1 MHVVVLVSVALA
13 VLVLGGPIFLAILAG
28 TFVTFEGFAPPIP
41 PMVLPQRMVD
51 GVNKFALLA
60 IPLFIFAADIIS
72 RGQIGERLVRL
83 AESTVGHIRG
93 GLAIATVLACTLF
106 GAMSGIGPAAVVSIG
121 PIVYP
126 ALLRQN
132 YSRGF
137 AVGLITTASTL
148 AMLIPPGVA
157 MILYALQTN
166 SSIGAM
172 FLAGLGSGAVFSA
185 VLCGYAYVYAR
196 WRGVTTSAKP
206 SWAERGRAL
215 SRASLALGLPV
226 LVLGGIYGGAFTPT
240 EAAAFAV
247 VYAVLAEC
255 VFYRSMKLRE
265 VFDISVASASTIS
278 VLLILIAAGTV
289 LTYYLTLS
297 QVPQTVTRLLA
308 DASVVEILLLINVI
322 FLITG
327 MFVDPNSAI
336 IVLTPL
342 IFQAAT
348 AAGIDPIHLGAV
360 IVANVALGMVSPPF
374 GLNLFIGITTFRV
387 SYREVV
393 ISVLPFIGLMLIVLL
408 LLTYIPAI
416 SLLLPGLMR

>member
-1 MHVVVLVSVALA
+1 MHVVVLASIALIIL
-13 VLVLGGPIFLAILAG
+13 LVGAPIFLAIMAG
-28 TFVTFEGFAPPIP
+28 TVVTFEAFGPPIP
-41 PMVLPQRMVD
+41 SMVIPQRMVD
-51 GVNKFALLA
+51 GINKFSLLA
-60 IPLFIFAADIIS
+60 IPLFIFAADIIG
-72 RGQIGERLVRL
+72 RGQIGARLVRL
-83 AESTVGHIRG
+83 ADAYVGHIAG
-93 GLAIATVLACTLF
+93 GLAIATVLACALF

-121 PIVYP
+121 PLVFP
-126 ALLRQN
+126 ALIKQG

-172 FLAGLGSGAVFSA
+172 FLAGLMAGSLFTG
-185 VLCGYAYVYAR
+185 VLCIYAYVYAR
-196 WRGVTTSAKP
+196 VNGV
-206 SWAERGRAL
+206 ERGKRLGWGERWNATKT
-215 SRASLALGLPV
+215 AIWALGLPV
-226 LVLGGIYGGAFTPT
+226 FVLGGIYGGAFTPT
-240 EAAAFAV
+240 EAAAFACI
-247 VYAVLAEC
+247 YAIFVEC
-255 VFYRSMKLRE
+255 FVYRSMRIR
-265 VFDISVASASTIS
+265 DIFEAANQSSGTIA
-278 VLLILIAAGTV
+278 VLLILIAAGTA

-297 QVPQTVTRLLA
+297 QVPQQVTQLLSG
-308 DASVVEILLLINVI
+308 ASMIEVLMIINVV
-322 FLITG
+322 FLIAG

-342 IFQAAT
+342 IFQSAL

-393 ISVLPFIGLMLIVLL
+393 MAVLPFMGLMLTVLIII
-408 LLTYIPAI
+408 TYIPAVV
-416 SLLLPGLMR
+416 LWLPGLM

>member
-1 MHVVVLVSVALA
+1 MHVAVLTSIALA
-13 VLVLGGPIFLAILAG
+13 ALIIGAPIFLAIMAG
-28 TFVTFEGFAPPIP
+28 TIVAFEGYGPPIP
-41 PMVLPQRMVD
+41 SMVIPQRMVD
-51 GVNKFALLA
+51 GVNKFSLLA
-60 IPLFIFAADIIS
+60 IPLFIFAADIIA
-72 RGQIGERLVRL
+72 RGQIGARLLRL
-83 AESTVGHIRG
+83 ADAFVGHITG
-93 GLAIATVLACTLF
+93 GLAIATVLACALF

-121 PIVYP
+121 PLVFP
-126 ALLRQN
+126 ALVKQG

-172 FLAGLGSGAVFSA
+172 FLAGLMAGAVFTA
-185 VLCGYAYVYAR
+185 VLCAYAYGYARA
-196 WRGVTTSAKP
+196 RGVP
-206 SWAERGRAL
+206 RGERLSWAERWQATRTAI
-215 SRASLALGLPV
+215 LALGLPV
-226 LVLGGIYGGAFTPT
+226 FVLGGIYGGAFTPT
-240 EAAAFAV
+240 EAAAFACIYAIV
-247 VYAVLAEC
+247 VEC
-255 VFYRSMKLRE
+255 ALYRSMRLRD
-265 VFDISVASASTIS
+265 VFLAANTSSGTIA
-278 VLLILIAAGTV
+278 VLLILIAAGTA

-297 QVPQTVTRLLA
+297 QVPQQVTQLLA
-308 DASVVEILLLINVI
+308 GASTIEVLLIINVV
-322 FLITG
+322 FLIAG

-342 IFQAAT
+342 IFQAAL

-393 ISVLPFIGLMLIVLL
+393 VAVLPFIGLMLLVLAII
-408 LLTYIPAI
+408 TYIPAVV
-416 SLLLPGLMR
+416 LWLPGLM

>member
-13 VLVLGGPIFLAILAG
+13 LLVMGGPIFLAILTS

-51 GVNKFALLA
+51 GVNRFALLA

-83 AESTVGHIRG
+83 AESFVGHIRG

-126 ALLRQN
+126 ALVRQN

-172 FLAGLGSGAVFSA
+172 FLAGLGSGAIFA
-185 VLCGYAYVYAR
+185 IVLCLYAYVYAR
-196 WRGVTTSAKP
+196 IRGVKTSEKLGWGARVT
-206 SWAERGRAL
+206 ALNRAG
-215 SRASLALGLPV
+215 LAIGLPV
-226 LVLGGIYGGAFTPT
+226 LVLGGIYGGVFTPT

-247 VYAVLAEC
+247 VYAIVVEC
-255 VFYRSMKLRE
+255 LVYRSMKLRE
-265 VFDISVASASTIS
+265 VFDVSVASAGTIS
-278 VLLILIAAGTV
+278 VLLILISAGTV

-297 QVPQTVTRLLA
+297 QVPQMVTQLLA
-308 DASVVEILLLINVI
+308 GASALEILLLVNVV

-342 IFQAAT
+342 IFQAAA

-374 GLNLFIGITTFRV
+374 GLNLFIGITTFKV

-393 ISVLPFIGLMLIVLL
+393 VAVLPFIALMLVVLVII
-408 LLTYIPAI
+408 TYIPSV
-416 SLLLPGLMR
+416 SLLLPSLMR

>member
-13 VLVLGGPIFLAILAG
+13 LLVMGGPIFLAILTS

-41 PMVLPQRMVD
+41 SMVLPQRMVD
-51 GVNKFALLA
+51 GVNRFALLA

-83 AESTVGHIRG
+83 AESFVGHIRG

-126 ALLRQN
+126 ALIRQN

-148 AMLIPPGVA
+148 AMLIPPSVA

-172 FLAGLGSGAVFSA
+172 FLAGLGSGAIFA
-185 VLCGYAYVYAR
+185 VALCLYAYVYAR
-196 WRGVTTSAKP
+196 IRGVKTSEKLGWGARVT
-206 SWAERGRAL
+206 ALNRAG
-215 SRASLALGLPV
+215 LAIGLPV
-226 LVLGGIYGGAFTPT
+226 LVLGGIYGGVFTPT

-247 VYAVLAEC
+247 VYAIVVEC
-255 VFYRSMKLRE
+255 LVYRSMKLRE
-265 VFDISVASASTIS
+265 VFDVSVASAGTIS
-278 VLLILIAAGTV
+278 VLLILISAGTV

-297 QVPQTVTRLLA
+297 QVPQMVTQLLA
-308 DASVVEILLLINVI
+308 GASAVEILLLVNVV

-342 IFQAAT
+342 IFQAAA

-374 GLNLFIGITTFRV
+374 GLNLFIGITTFKV

-393 ISVLPFIGLMLIVLL
+393 VAVLPFIALMLVVLVII
-408 LLTYIPAI
+408 TYIPGV
-416 SLLLPGLMR
+416 SLLLPSLMR

>member
-1 MHVVVLVSVALA
+1 MHVVVLVGVALV
-13 VLVLGGPIFLAILAG
+13 VLVMGGPIFLAILAG

-51 GVNKFALLA
+51 GVNKFSLLA

-72 RGQIGERLVRL
+72 RGQIGARLVRL
-83 AESTVGHIRG
+83 GEAVVGHVPG
-93 GLAIATVLACTLF
+93 GLAIATVLSCALF
-106 GAMSGIGPAAVVSIG
+106 GAMSGIGAAAVVSIG
-121 PIVYP
+121 PIVFP
-126 ALLRQN
+126 ALVRQG

-137 AVGLITTASTL
+137 AVGLIVTASTL

-172 FLAGLGSGAVFSA
+172 FLAGLGSGLLFTLA
-185 VLCGYAYVYAR
+185 LCLYAFVYAR
-196 WRGVTTSAKP
+196 VRGIGTLPRQTWRQQFV
-206 SWAERGRAL
+206 AL
-215 SRASLALGLPV
+215 QAAAFALGLPV
-226 LVLGGIYGGAFTPT
+226 VVLGGIYGGIFTPT
-240 EAAAFAV
+240 EAAAFAC
-247 VYAVLAEC
+247 VYAFLVEWLI
-255 VFYRSMKLRE
+255 YRSLSPGETLRL
-265 VFDISVASASTIS
+265 SSQSAATIS

-297 QVPQTVTRLLA
+297 QVPQQVTRLLS
-308 DASVVEILLLINVI
+308 DASRIEVLMLINVL
-322 FLITG
+322 FLVAG

-342 IFQAAT
+342 IFQAAL
-348 AAGIDPIHLGAV
+348 AAGIDAIHLGAV

-374 GLNLFIGITTFRV
+374 GLNLFIGMTTFRA

-393 ISVLPFIGLMLIVLL
+393 TATLPFIVLMLIVLL
-408 LLTYIPAI
+408 AVTYVPAI
-416 SLLLPGLMR
+416 PLFLPGLV